1 MGLILLDRLQDRLR
15 LSAETLEVMAV
26 VSAFILFVLMHIYQ
40 RSEILWG
47 TTSSFI
53 HIKSDLN
60 ENK

>member
-1 MGLILLDRLQDRLR
+1 MVVSGLKQLLRIAERDRKVRAF
-15 LSAETLEVMAV
+15 SV